1 MYVVLTGLDCALDS
15 GDGRT
20 ISVSMGLLA
29 QAVVREE
36 RTLQML
42 TDVYSTA
49 FQLTAESRTYTL
61 GRLVEHG
68 EKELTV
74 REILETG
81 MLAQEVSDAYV
92 TIGAITQS
100 RDGRRVTLTA
110 EANVTVLYLT
120 EDGARTSITRQL
132 QAACPWSCLRRRP
145 APATAAVPPLSLPP
159 RRRVALRCA
168 SRWVSGT
175 RP

>member
-1 MYVVLTGLDCALDS
+1 
-15 GDGRT
+15 
-20 ISVSMGLLA
+20 
-29 QAVVREE
+29 
-36 RTLQML
+36 ML

-120 EDGARTSITRQL
+120 EDGPHL
-132 QAACPWSCLRRRP
+132 HHPAAPGR
-145 APATAAVPPLSLPP
+145 LPP
-159 RRRVALRCA
+159 GAA
-168 SRWVSGT
+168 
-175 RP
+175 

>member
-1 MYVVLTGLDCALDS
+1 
-15 GDGRT
+15 
-20 ISVSMGLLA
+20 
-29 QAVVREE
+29 
-36 RTLQML
+36 ML

-81 MLAQEVSDAYV
+81 MLAAGGVGLPPDGDRSAPS
-92 TIGAITQS
+92 TQS
-100 RDGRRVTLTA
+100 RTGRRVTLTA
-110 EANVTVLYLT
+110 EANVTVLLPHGGRRPHLST
-120 EDGARTSITRQL
+120 ITRQL
-132 QAACPWSCLRRRP
+132 QAACPLELPEEASCSCHCGQCLP
-145 APATAAVPPLSLPP
+145 SLSLPP

>member
-1 MYVVLTGLDCALDS
+1 
-15 GDGRT
+15 
-20 ISVSMGLLA
+20 
-29 QAVVREE
+29 
-36 RTLQML
+36 ML

-110 EANVTVLYLT
+110 EANVTVST
-120 EDGARTSITRQL
+120 SRRT
-132 QAACPWSCLRRRP
+132 AP
-145 APATAAVPPLSLPP
+145 APPSPGSSRPLPP
-159 RRRVALRCA
+159 GAA
-168 SRWVSGT
+168 
-175 RP
+175 